1 MTKTEILKQHLLDY
15 IHALSI
21 YDYIAYGWLFAI
33 LCFLLFIAIALIGK
47 KPIRALTLIVLT
59 MILMLIAPFG
69 LKLFLD
75 KTIRHAIIVDQ
86 NSTKLHFTPDL
97 IVTGKVQNKGYVD
110 FRTCR
115 VRAKIFK
122 KDTNRIKD
130 TINRLKPLRQKTIL
144 LKKRLQQEAME
155 EFKIVFNRFDY
166 PGAYRVQI
174 SAECY

>member
-1 MTKTEILKQHLLDY
+1 VTKIEILRQHLLDY
-15 IHALSI
+15 AHALSI
-21 YDYIAYGWLFAI
+21 YDYIAFGWLFAV
-33 LCFLLFIAIALIGK
+33 LAFLLFIAIALIK
-47 KPIRALTLIVLT
+47 KRPMRALTLIVLT
-59 MILMLIAPFG
+59 MILMLTAPVG
-69 LKLFLD
+69 LKIFLD
-75 KTIRHAIIVDQ
+75 KTIRHAIIIDQ

-115 VRAKIFK
+115 IRAKIFK
-122 KDTNRIKD
+122 KDTNKIKD
-130 TINRLKPLRQKTIL
+130 TLNHLKPLRQKSIL
-144 LKKRLQQEAME
+144 LKKELLQEATE